1 VVYKLATVL
10 FYRVGVSGRRPH
22 YKTAYSGGT
31 LHLVAWRCG
40 ATRGTTVGGHCLDLT
55 PLTLNSPC
63 IGKKNKQT
71 NKQCPAETNHILNT
85 GHGNALHLNGNL
97 VVTRS
102 TQKVS
107 GNVPHE
113 NRPQFR
119 NTEARNSHCN
129 RPSPCTNP
137 ALFYFLLYI

>member
-1 VVYKLATVL
+1 MVYQLATVL
-10 FYRVGVSGRRPH
+10 FYRVGVSGRTQH

-31 LHLVAWRCG
+31 LHLVAWWCG
-40 ATRGTTVGGHCLDLT
+40 ATRNYSRWALFGFN
-55 PLTLNSPC
+55 PLNTKLPMHR
-63 IGKKNKQT
+63 KEEEQT

-85 GHGNALHLNGNL
+85 GQGNVLHLNENL

-102 TQKVS
+102 TQNVS
-107 GNVPHE
+107 GKVPHE